1 MCDFFVYVHFLLY
14 LCGVIIKRLSMKKS
28 LLCLFAGLL
37 CCVSQAMADV
47 TFRVNVPEGT
57 QHCYVVGALPELSN
71 WAAGSGVVMT
81 KVDGQNQF
89 VVTVAGITAADVS
102 ASEGYKYVCGP
113 DWKYVEVTASN
124 GEMAN
129 RKIVGNPDV
138 VAKWRNVYTA
148 IGIVENWEIAGKQ
161 YPVQILLPSNYDA
174 SKEYNVTYMFGRHQR
189 YRDAGSDTEM
199 GDRILYSDSWA
210 VADTVA
216 AMEQRG
222 EEVGV
227 VVVIYAQLPEFTPWE
242 NEEYMGTGAAEEFLQ
257 GFVEDFKPAFEAKYP
272 IAQGKEH
279 CTIMGADVAGLFAMY
294 ASLEYPELFGKCGLF
309 SPAIWYNSQEMKE
322 YATAYEK
329 DLAGTHVVMVSTTGD
344 VAMTTDEVDYYSTW
358 MESQGATVSEIV
370 VAGAH
375 DDKTWGKAVSAVI
388 NNTTTTNKNN
398 NHSVWQQHSHTARE
412 AAAIEDYAAV
422 TWYFMKGEGT
432 TTLTCEGTATQKG
445 SFYKDGKTATDAQIL
460 VKEIPVDGKKY
471 SYYWNLN
478 SGSQCDGELLMAS
491 PKDIGFKNTRSTI
504 SWQRVAVFADG
515 SYEQSAASATNFKVN
530 GVTMAVG
537 ANYEVSAQVSLSD
550 SKVVSVHYG
559 SVNSGSDMGELVQA
573 TVSDNC
579 LKAQVVYSYLTN
591 KLTVTETAWGSS
603 DIDLAYMKVEPA
615 VVRPGT
621 AAKLKVKINEKNGYN
636 VKFRMNHNNQ
646 SSQAISLNAGEN
658 GEQVYTIAAPES
670 GIYGFYLDIELNGN
684 TTKAHRAVYL
694 KVLDGQ
700 TRMMTVMNP
709 YKEVDWESIEHNKSN
724 MHTHTIQSNDPVDK
738 FTTNYVVDRYQ
749 AAGYKVLALSD
760 HDYNSY
766 PWQLFPQFMS
776 GQEARDP
783 EAMGMLAVPG
793 NELSKDNTNSWEERT
808 GGQFNHHND
817 FFTGRQGQEFASLQ
831 ESYAYT
837 YVLGGMQ
844 IINHPGQY
852 WSLDHSYSDSEKN
865 GPEWHAK
872 NFKDFPSLVGLE
884 VYNQGDRRSN
894 DRILWD
900 QILERTM
907 PERPVFGYSGDD
919 THNDDQLFR
928 NYNYMLMQELTTDE
942 LKDAMRKGESYFC
955 YEPKGSG
962 EGKAP
967 RISYIDVDEEE
978 KTITI
983 EANGMV
989 KWIFGTDKTSDAASS
1004 RRSTVVGIGNTFC
1017 YQGYQGNYVRALITN
1032 EYGETC
1038 TQPFGFANTSTVG
1051 VENVL
1056 TDQQMLLLLYPN
1068 PAQSYLSVFMN
1079 QWEEEDEIR
1088 VYDMQGKEVKR
1099 ETVAGAHTMMQVG
1112 ELQAGMYIVV
1122 AGKRT
1127 SKFVK
1132 E

>member
-1 MCDFFVYVHFLLY
+1 
-14 LCGVIIKRLSMKKS
+14 MKKS

-57 QHCYVVGALPELSN
+57 QHCYVVGALPELSS
-71 WAAGSGVVMT
+71 WAAGSGVAMT

-113 DWKYVEVTASN
+113 DWKYVEVTASD

-129 RKIVGNPDV
+129 RTTVGNPDV

-148 IGIVENWEIAGKQ
+148 IGIVENWTIAGKN
-161 YPVQILLPSNYDA
+161 YPIQVLLPSNYDNT
-174 SKEYNVTYMFGRHQR
+174 KQYNVTYMFGRHQR
-189 YRDAGSDTEM
+189 YRKAGDDAEM
-199 GDRILYSDSWA
+199 GDRILYPDSWG
-210 VADTVA
+210 VAATVA
-216 AMEQRG
+216 EMEQRG
-222 EEVGV
+222 EEPGII
-227 VVVIYAQLPEFTPWE
+227 VVIYAQLPEFTPWA
-242 NEEYMGTGAAEEFLQ
+242 NEEYMGTGQADAFLK
-257 GFVEDFKPAFEAKYP
+257 GFVEDFKPAFEQKYA
-272 IAQGKEH
+272 ISSNNSA
-279 CTIMGADVAGLFAMY
+279 CTIMGADVAGLFAFY
-294 ASLEYPELFGKCGLF
+294 ATIKHPHLFGRCVMF
-309 SPAIWYNSQEMKE
+309 SPAFWYNKKE
-322 YATAYEK
+322 LRDFIGQLTPTYT
-329 DLAGTHVVMVSTTGD
+329 STYFLFVETSAD
-344 VAMTTDEVDYYSTW
+344 SNWITDEITYYENW
-358 MESQGATVSEIV
+358 INNNVSFAHVYKIE
-370 VAGAH
+370 GEH
-375 DDKTWGKAVSAVI
+375 DDRTWGTMFA
-388 NNTTTTNKNN
+388 TTLFDIPIELPTTEAAISNKQ
-398 NHSVWQQHSHTARE
+398 SITDHTAN
-412 AAAIEDYAAV
+412 

-432 TTLTCEGTATQKG
+432 TSLTCEGTPTQKG
-445 SFYKDGKTATDAQIL
+445 YFYTDGKTPTAAQVI
-460 VKEIPVDGKKY
+460 VKEIPVDSKKY

-478 SGSQCDGELLMAS
+478 SSSTCDGELLLSS
-491 PKDIGFKNTRSTI
+491 PKDIGFKNTRKTT

-515 SYEQSAASATNFKVN
+515 SYEQSAASSEHFKVN
-530 GVTMAVG
+530 GTTMTIG
-537 ANYEVSAQVSLSD
+537 NNYEVSANVTLGD
-550 SKVVSVHYG
+550 DKTISVHYG
-559 SVNSGSDMGELVQA
+559 SVNSGSDMGELVSTTASDDCIKA
-573 TVSDNC
+573 TVT
-579 LKAQVVYSYLTN
+579 YSYLTN
-591 KLTVTETAWGSS
+591 QLTMTETAWGSAS
-603 DIDLAYMKVEPA
+603 STDIELEYMAVEPA
-615 VVRPGT
+615 VVHPGT
-621 AAKLKVKINEKNGYN
+621 PITLKVKINALNGYN
-636 VKFRMNHNNQ
+636 VNFRMNHNNQ
-646 SSQAISLNAGEN
+646 KSEAITLSKGSN
-658 GEQVYTIAAPES
+658 GEEVYTIASPTS
-670 GIYGFYLDIELNGN
+670 GIYGFYLDIEQGGT
-684 TTKAHRAVYL
+684 TTKAHRAVYA

-700 TRMMTVMNP
+700 SKTMTMLNP
-709 YKEVDWESIEHNKSN
+709 YKEVDWENVEHNKSN
-724 MHTHTIQSNDPVDK
+724 MHTHTRQSNDPVEK

-749 AAGYKVLALSD
+749 AAGYKVLALTD

-783 EAMGMLAVPG
+783 EAMGMLAIPG
-793 NELSKDNTNSWEERT
+793 NELSKDNTNSWDERT

-852 WSLDHSYSDSEKN
+852 WSLDHSYSESEKN
-865 GPEWHAK
+865 GPGWHAK

-907 PERPVFGYSGDD
+907 PERAVYGYSGDD
-919 THNDDQLFR
+919 THNDEQLFR
-928 NYNYMLMQELTTDE
+928 NYNMMLMEELTTDE
-942 LKDAMRKGESYFC
+942 LKDAMRKGKSYFS

-967 RISYIDVDEEE
+967 RISYIDVDEAQ

-983 EANGMV
+983 EANGVV

-1017 YQGYQGNYVRALITN
+1017 YKGYQGSYVRALITN

-1038 TQPFGFANTSTVG
+1038 TQPFGFADTNTVD
-1051 VENVL
+1051 VENVHAG
-1056 TDQQMLLLLYPN
+1056 QQMLLLLYPN

-1079 QWEEEDEIR
+1079 NWEQEDVIR
-1088 VYDMQGKEVKR
+1088 VYDLQGKEVKR

-1112 ELQAGMYIVV
+1112 GLQAGIYVVV

>member
-1 MCDFFVYVHFLLY
+1 
-14 LCGVIIKRLSMKKS
+14 MKKS
-28 LLCLFAGLL
+28 LLAILMGLL
-37 CCVSQAMADV
+37 CSISHVSADV
-47 TFRVNVPEGT
+47 TFTANVPEGT
-57 QHCYVVGALPELSN
+57 KQCYVVGALPELSS
-71 WAAGSGVVMT
+71 WAAGAAVAMQRVGT
-81 KVDGQNQF
+81 ANQF
-89 VVTVAGITAADVS
+89 TVTIKGISAADVS

-124 GEMAN
+124 GELAN
-129 RKIVGNPDV
+129 RKTVGNPDV
-138 VAKWRNVYTA
+138 VARWRNVYEA

-161 YPVQILLPSNYDA
+161 YPVQILLPSNYDNT
-174 SKEYNVTYMFGRHQR
+174 KQYPVVYMFGRHQR
-189 YRDAGSDTEM
+189 YRNAGSDTEM

-257 GFVEDFKPAFEAKYP
+257 GFMEDFKPAFEAKYP
-272 IAQGKEH
+272 IAQGREY
-279 CTIMGADVAGLFAMY
+279 CTIMGADVAGLFAFY
-294 ASLEYPELFGKCGLF
+294 ATINHPEAFGKCGLF

-329 DLAGTHVVMVSTTGD
+329 DLAGTHVVMVTTTGD
-344 VAMTTDEVDYYSTW
+344 VAMTTDEVEYYNAW
-358 MESQGATVSEIV
+358 LENQGATVSEIV

-388 NNTTTTNKNN
+388 NNTTTTNKN

-432 TTLTCEGTATQKG
+432 TTLTCEGTPTQKG
-445 SFYKDGKTATDAQIL
+445 NFYKDGKTPTTAQMI
-460 VKEIPVDGKKY
+460 VKEIPVDSKKY

-478 SGSQCDGELLMAS
+478 SSSTCDGELLLSS
-491 PKDIGFKNTRSTI
+491 PKDIGFKNTRKTT

-515 SYEQSAASATNFKVN
+515 SYEQSAASSEHFKVN
-530 GVTMAVG
+530 GTTMTIG
-537 ANYEVSAQVSLSD
+537 SNYEVSANVTLGD
-550 SKVVSVHYG
+550 DKTISVHYG
-559 SVNSGSDMGELVQA
+559 SVNSGSDMGELVNA
-573 TVSDNC
+573 TVADNC

-621 AAKLKVKINEKNGYN
+621 AATLKVKINETNGYN

-670 GIYGFYLDIELNGN
+670 DIYGFYLDIELNGN
-684 TTKAHRAVYL
+684 TTKAHKAVYL

-700 TRMMTVMNP
+700 SKTMTVLNP
-709 YKEVDWESIEHNKSN
+709 YKEVDWESVEHNKSN
-724 MHTHTIQSNDPVDK
+724 MHTHTRQSNDPVEK

-749 AAGYKVLALSD
+749 AAGYKILALTD
-760 HDYNSY
+760 HDYNTY

-783 EAMGMLAVPG
+783 EALGMLAIPG
-793 NELSKDNTNSWEERT
+793 NELSKDNTNSWSERT
-808 GGQFNHHND
+808 GGEFNHHND

-852 WSLDHSYSDSEKN
+852 WSLDHSYSESEKN
-865 GPEWHAK
+865 GPGWHAK
-872 NFKDFPSLVGLE
+872 NFMDFPSLVGLE
-884 VYNQGDRRSN
+884 VYNQGNRRPN

-907 PERPVFGYSGDD
+907 PERAVYGYSGDD
-919 THNDDQLFR
+919 THNDEQLFR
-928 NYNYMLMQELTTDE
+928 NYNMMLMEKLTTDE

-967 RISYIDVDEEE
+967 RISYIDVNEAQ

-983 EANGMV
+983 EANGVV

-1017 YQGYQGNYVRALITN
+1017 YKGYQGSYVRALITN

-1038 TQPFGFANTSTVG
+1038 TQPFGFADTNTVD
-1051 VENVL
+1051 VENVHAG
-1056 TDQQMLLLLYPN
+1056 QQMLLLLYPN

-1079 QWEEEDEIR
+1079 NWEQEDVIR
-1088 VYDMQGKEVKR
+1088 VYDLQGKEVKR

-1112 ELQAGMYIVV
+1112 GLQAGIYVVV

-1127 SKFVK
+1127 SKFMK

>member
-1 MCDFFVYVHFLLY
+1 
-14 LCGVIIKRLSMKKS
+14 MKNS
-28 LLCLFAGLL
+28 LLAILIGLL
-37 CCVSQAMADV
+37 GSISSMMADV
-47 TFRVNVPEGT
+47 TFKVNVPEGT
-57 QHCYVVGALPELSN
+57 KQCYVVGALPELSA
-71 WAAGSGVVMT
+71 WSAGAAVPMQRVGT
-81 KVDGQNQF
+81 ANQF
-89 VVTVAGITAADVS
+89 TVTIAGITAADVS

-138 VAKWRNVYTA
+138 VARWRNVYEA
-148 IGIVENWEIAGKQ
+148 IGIVENWTIAGKN
-161 YPVQILLPSNYDA
+161 YPIQVLLPSNYDNT
-174 SKEYNVTYMFGRHQR
+174 KQYNVTYMFGRHQR

-199 GDRILYSDSWA
+199 GDRILYPDSWG
-210 VADTVA
+210 VAATVA
-216 AMEQRG
+216 EMEQRG
-222 EEVGV
+222 EEPGII
-227 VVVIYAQLPEFTPWE
+227 VVIYAQLPEFTPWA

-322 YATAYEK
+322 YAAAYEK

-344 VAMTTDEVDYYSTW
+344 VAMTTDEMDYYSAW
-358 MESQGATVSEIV
+358 MESQGAEVRKIE

-388 NNTTTTNKNN
+388 NNTTTTN
-398 NHSVWQQHSHTARE
+398 HYSVWQQHSHTARE

-432 TTLTCEGTATQKG
+432 TTLTCEGTPTQKG
-445 SFYKDGKTATDAQIL
+445 SFYKDGKTPTAAQMI
-460 VKEIPVDGKKY
+460 VKEIPVDSKKY

-478 SGSQCDGELLMAS
+478 SSSQCDGDLLLSS
-491 PKDIGFKNTRSTI
+491 PKDIGFKNTRKTT

-515 SYEQSAASATNFKVN
+515 SYEQSAASSEHFKVN
-530 GVTMAVG
+530 GTTMTIG
-537 ANYEVSAQVSLSD
+537 NNYEVSANVTLGD
-550 SKVVSVHYG
+550 DKTISVHYG

-573 TVSDNC
+573 TVSGNC

-749 AAGYKVLALSD
+749 AAGYKVLALTD

-1004 RRSTVVGIGNTFC
+1004 RRSAVVGIGNTFC

-1051 VENVL
+1051 VENVQ

-1088 VYDMQGKEVKR
+1088 VYDLQGKEVKR